1 MYMTTL
7 PLIATDSVATTVGN
21 TRHYA
26 FGIGSPIACQSQS
39 RFRSGQVLVQGKEFI
54 AQPGI
59 FVIGNGKS
67 RYLDRSAG
75 LLILTY

>member
-1 MYMTTL
+1 MTTL
-7 PLIATDSVATTVGN
+7 PLIATDAVASAVES
-21 TRHYA
+21 TRKCA
-26 FGIGSPIACQSQS
+26 FGIDSPIACQSQS
-39 RFRSGQVLVQGKEFI
+39 RSRSGQVLVQGKEFA
-54 AQPGI
+54 AQPGN

>member
-1 MYMTTL
+1 MTTL
-7 PLIATDSVATTVGN
+7 PLMAIDSVATAVEN
-21 TRHYA
+21 TRHCA
-26 FGIGSPIACQSQS
+26 FEIDSLIAGQSQS
-39 RFRSGQVLVQGKEFI
+39 RFRSGQVLVQGKEFA

-75 LLILTY
+75 LMILTY